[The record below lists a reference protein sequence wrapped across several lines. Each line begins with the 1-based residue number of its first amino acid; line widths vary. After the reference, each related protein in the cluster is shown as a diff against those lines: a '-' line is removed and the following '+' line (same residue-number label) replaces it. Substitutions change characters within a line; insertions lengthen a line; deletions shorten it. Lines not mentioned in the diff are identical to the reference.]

1 MSKKINVAKLQ
12 KEAEAARDEWIA
24 KANVSAQIGRLL
36 DNKLQEVVGKLLGF
50 DVRWGNE
57 WEVDHCN
64 GRAGDSAAGDYL
76 REKCGAAVKEWLD
89 KAAGELPPL
98 PKQAIKALV
107 SSYHE
112 MLERAIRDQL
122 FKKAQRD
129 AAAIA
134 ESIALEFTSEPE
146 KEQPE

>member
-1 MSKKINVAKLQ
+1 M
-12 KEAEAARDEWIA
+12 
-24 KANVSAQIGRLL
+24 
-36 DNKLQEVVGKLLGF
+36 
-50 DVRWGNE
+50 
-57 WEVDHCN
+57 
-64 GRAGDSAAGDYL
+64 
-76 REKCGAAVKEWLD
+76 KEWLD

-134 ESIALEFTSEPE
+134 ESIALEVTSEPE